1 MFLAIPLENKP
12 SWRSPPW
19 MTVLLIVINC
29 VIFWG
34 WQAPEEKAVE
44 RAAQV
49 YAKTD
54 LPAIELPLFL
64 NHLKEQV
71 AQGSA
76 RYERNTVQAAESLFK
91 HKAYGQLYALMW
103 QEKKFRQQL
112 QDGQIIT
119 ASHPRH
125 AEWQAARQQFAPLEP
140 RSSFTERWSM
150 SYEPG
155 AGWQP
160 LQAFTSIFLHG
171 STGHLLGNM
180 VFLFLFGFTLEL
192 ALGAFTY
199 LAFYLIGGVGASL
212 FALIFYAGMGGY
224 GLGASGAIS
233 ALMAMYA
240 VMYRMRRIRFFYMLL
255 FYFNYA
261 TWPALIM
268 LPVWMSVEL
277 LQHFWGGKQVAYM
290 AHFGGLLTGAVLM
303 WVYMRLQTV
312 QAPVNE
318 DELARATAK
327 PLTDAMARAQ
337 HFTDALDFGRAAP
350 AWREAAR
357 LAPKNLEV
365 LKAWFESA
373 RHHPGSEDF
382 HGAARLI
389 FKLPAS
395 TDAERQLQL
404 SSYRTYRQ
412 RAKPSARMSVDTMH
426 GLVRNF
432 VRIGALPEAEKLCQS
447 LHKASDHPHW
457 PATLLLLVNGM
468 AQAGQVQQAKSWLPA
483 LQHAAPQ
490 DPVTR
495 WLAQQG

>member
-1 MFLAIPLENKP
+1 
-12 SWRSPPW
+12 

-34 WQAPEEKAVE
+34 WQTSEDKDVE
-44 RAAQV
+44 RAAQA
-49 YAKTD
+49 YAQTA
-54 LPAIELPLFL
+54 LPTVELPLFL
-64 NHLKEQV
+64 KHLQEQV
-71 AQGSA
+71 SQGNT
-76 RYERNTVQAAESLFK
+76 RYESNTVQAAERLYK
-91 HKAYGQLYALMW
+91 HKAYGRLYVLMW
-103 QEKKFRQQL
+103 QEKQFRQQL
-112 QDGQIIT
+112 LNGQVIT
-119 ASHPRH
+119 ASHPGH
-125 AEWQAARQQFAPLEP
+125 AEWQAARKQFAPLEP

-192 ALGAFTY
+192 ALGACTY

-212 FALIFYAGMGGY
+212 FALIFYSGMGGY

-268 LPVWMSVEL
+268 LPVWMGVEL

-318 DELARATAK
+318 EEQARTAAK
-327 PLTDAMARAQ
+327 PLADAMARAQ
-337 HFTDALDFGRAAP
+337 RHTDALDFGRAAP

-357 LAPKNLEV
+357 LAPKNPAV

-395 TDAERQLQL
+395 TDADRQLQL

-412 RAKPSARMSVDTMH
+412 RARPGMRMSTDTMH
-426 GLVRNF
+426 GLVRSF
-432 VRIGALPEAEKLCQS
+432 VRIGALPEAETLCQS
-447 LHKASDHPHW
+447 LYKASNHPHW
-457 PATLLLLVNGM
+457 PATLVLLVNGM
-468 AQAGQVQQAKSWLPA
+468 TQAGQVQQAKAWLPA
-483 LQHAAPQ
+483 LQQVAPQ
-490 DPVTR
+490 DSITL
-495 WLAQQG
+495 WLTQLAEPAG